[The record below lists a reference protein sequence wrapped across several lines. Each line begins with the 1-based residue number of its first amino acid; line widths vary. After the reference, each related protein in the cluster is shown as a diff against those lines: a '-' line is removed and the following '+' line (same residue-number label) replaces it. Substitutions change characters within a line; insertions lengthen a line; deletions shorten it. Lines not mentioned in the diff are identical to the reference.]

1 MRMYYETIK
10 VLGDTTNIAY
20 WAGDN
25 SKATALVKKFN
36 FDFIRPLGT
45 KKPRNVSRETIMEF

>member
-1 MRMYYETIK
+1 MYYETIK
-10 VLGDTTNIAY
+10 IIGDTTNIAY

-45 KKPRNVSRETIMEF
+45 KKPKNVSRETIMEF